1 MNKAFII
8 GNITKNPELRVTPG
22 GISVCSFTV
31 AVDRRRREETEA
43 DYFRVTAWRDQA
55 ESCGKYLKKGN
66 KVAVVGSV
74 SVSTYQDRN
83 GTTRASLDLQAQDV
97 EFLSPKEKT
106 EEKTIEKTEAKKI
119 DYVEV
124 TDENLPF

>member
-1 MNKAFII
+1 MNKAFVI
-8 GNITKNPELRVTPG
+8 GNLTKNPELRVTPG

-106 EEKTIEKTEAKKI
+106 EEKTEAPK
-119 DYVEV
+119 DGYVEV
-124 TDENLPF
+124 KDENLPF

>member
-1 MNKAFII
+1 MNRAFII
-8 GNITKNPELRVTPG
+8 GNLVRDPDQRVTQS

-31 AVDRRRREETEA
+31 AVNRRRREDTEA
-43 DYFRVTAWRDQA
+43 DFFHVTAWRDQA

-66 KVAVVGSV
+66 KVAVVGEV

-106 EEKTIEKTEAKKI
+106 EEKPEAKTEAKQTE
-119 DYVEV
+119 YVEV

>member
-1 MNKAFII
+1 MNKSIII
-8 GNITKNPELRVTPG
+8 GNLVRDPELRVTPG

-55 ESCGKYLKKGN
+55 ESCGKYLRKGN

-106 EEKTIEKTEAKKI
+106 EDKKTG
-119 DYVEV
+119 YVEV
-124 TDENLPF
+124 TGNDLPWG

>member
-106 EEKTIEKTEAKKI
+106 EDKKTE
-119 DYVEV
+119 YVEV
-124 TDENLPF
+124 TGEDLPWG

>member
-106 EEKTIEKTEAKKI
+106 EEKKTE
-119 DYVEV
+119 YVEV
-124 TDENLPF
+124 TGEDLPWG

>member
-1 MNKAFII
+1 MNKSFII
-8 GNITKNPELRVTPG
+8 GNIVRDPELRVTPG

-31 AVDRRRREETEA
+31 AVDRRRRDETEA

-106 EEKTIEKTEAKKI
+106 EEKTEAPK
-119 DYVEV
+119 DGYVEV
-124 TDENLPF
+124 KDENLPF

>member
-1 MNKAFII
+1 MNKSFII
-8 GNITKNPELRVTPG
+8 GNLVRDPELRVTPG

-97 EFLSPKEKT
+97 EFLTPKEKT

>member
-1 MNKAFII
+1 MNRAFII
-8 GNITKNPELRVTPG
+8 GNLVRDPELRVTPG

-31 AVDRRRREETEA
+31 AVDRRRREETDA

-97 EFLSPKEKT
+97 EFLTPKEKT

>member
-106 EEKTIEKTEAKKI
+106 EDKKTG
-119 DYVEV
+119 YVEV
-124 TDENLPF
+124 TGNDLPWG

>member
-66 KVAVVGSV
+66 KVSVVGSV

-106 EEKTIEKTEAKKI
+106 EDKKTG
-119 DYVEV
+119 YVEV
-124 TDENLPF
+124 TGNDLPWG